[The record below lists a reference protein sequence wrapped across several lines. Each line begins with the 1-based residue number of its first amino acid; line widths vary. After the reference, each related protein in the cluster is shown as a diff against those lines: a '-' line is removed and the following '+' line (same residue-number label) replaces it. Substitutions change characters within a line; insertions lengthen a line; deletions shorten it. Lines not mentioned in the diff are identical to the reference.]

1 MPTSL
6 AQACYTRAGVREGSW
21 PLMMNYP
28 SAQDQEAG
36 RQVIYTHCPLF
47 TEYPHGDQ
55 CASRPAVTQAQ
66 EGRTGLGETAK

>member
-1 MPTSL
+1 
-6 AQACYTRAGVREGSW
+6 
-21 PLMMNYP
+21 MMNYP